1 MTIGGYLGDQV
12 PPDNSGFVEFARSLP
27 KPEIFDVVKAAEPL
41 SPLMPYQ
48 FNANMRRRYEELPS
62 FPDGFLVFADA
73 ICSFNPVYGQGMT
86 VACLEA
92 LALDKCLA
100 AGADGLA
107 GRFFRAA
114 SRLIDVPWQIAV
126 NSDLQHPRVEGR
138 RMLQIRFINWYIAQ
152 LYHAGQHDGVLATRF
167 VEVANL
173 MRQPEALLAP
183 SIALRVWK
191 GNWMRAVPKVLSKSP
206 LAVSAD
212 GAAVD
217 GQSPGQRLQQT
228 VST

>member
-1 MTIGGYLGDQV
+1 LNRTV
-12 PPDNSGFVEFARSLP
+12 
-27 KPEIFDVVKAAEPL
+27 
-41 SPLMPYQ
+41 
-48 FNANMRRRYEELPS
+48 
-62 FPDGFLVFADA
+62 
-73 ICSFNPVYGQGMT
+73 FNPVYGQGMT

-92 LALDKCLA
+92 LGLDKCLA
-100 AGADGLA
+100 AGIHGLA

-138 RMLQIRFINWYIAQ
+138 RTLQVRFMNWYIAQ

-191 GNWMRAVPKVLSKSP
+191 GCWTKTPPKILSQSP
-206 LAVSAD
+206 LAISAH
-212 GAAVD
+212 GAALD
-217 GQSPGQRLQQT
+217 RQSSGQRLQQMA
-228 VST
+228 SN